1 MTHPFTN
8 WQRYTFLLS
17 TLLFC
22 SSLLWGQRSQKIEVL
37 DKQVLSTRRTVSLNG
52 TWNAI
57 LDIFGRGIKKH
68 WEHPADPANDS
79 TKLSEVYY
87 EGGYTL
93 KVPGDWNSQY
103 PELFYYTGDIWYQRY
118 FPMPQIDNS
127 ERVILRFEAA
137 SQTATVFLNGKRLG
151 SHVGGY
157 TPFTFDITKDLV
169 DGQNSLIVRVDNR
182 LNKDQIPNHDYDWC
196 NYGGLT
202 RDVML
207 DIRPKT
213 YIENSFIRL
222 DPKDPSQLK
231 VDVQLQGSTLPQ
243 QTVELIV
250 DGLNINRMLTTDA
263 QGHANANIKLTN
275 SVRYWSPS
283 DPFRYTCTFVLKNKA
298 SQDVMKEK
306 VGLRTVQ
313 VKGSKIL
320 LNGKNIFFKGVNFHE
335 EIARDMRRAYTPED
349 ALFLIG
355 EAKALGCNF
364 VRLAH
369 YPQNRHIL
377 EECDKQGLMVWEEV
391 PLWQAINFKNP
402 KTQKLGINML
412 HEMITRDKNRA
423 CVVIWSVGNECWP
436 SAPRTTLL
444 SRMADKAHREDPTRL
459 VSYAFNNIRP
469 TKEQPKAMVLKDEL
483 IKSLDVIGVNK
494 YLGWYDM
501 WPATPEETPWIMPQ
515 KPLIISE
522 FGAAALQG
530 NHELTHSVSGFSEE
544 YQEKCYRDDLKSFDE
559 IPNLCGMAPWAL
571 FDFRSPRRSH
581 AKFQQGWNR
590 KGLIAPDGTRKAAW
604 SVMKE
609 YYSKKQDVA
618 RH

>member
-1 MTHPFTN
+1 MTHPFTSL
-8 WQRYTFLLS
+8 QRCT
-17 TLLFC
+17 TLLCALLLC
-22 SSLLWGQRSQKIEVL
+22 SSLSWGHPNQRNDVL
-37 DKQVLSTRRTVSLNG
+37 HQNITSTRRSLNLNG

-57 LDIFGRGIKKH
+57 LDIFGRGIKRH
-68 WEHPADPANDS
+68 WERPADPKNDS

-93 KVPGDWNSQY
+93 QVPGDWNSQH
-103 PELFYYTGDIWYQRY
+103 PELFYYDKDVWYQRY
-118 FPMPQIDNS
+118 FQKPQMNKD
-127 ERVILRFEAA
+127 ERAILRFEAA

-151 SHVGGY
+151 DHVGGF
-157 TPFTFDITKDLV
+157 TPFSFDITKDLV
-169 DGQNSLIVRVDNR
+169 NGKNSLIVRVDNR
-182 LNKDQIPNHDYDWC
+182 LNKDHIPNHDYDWC

-213 YIENSFIRL
+213 YIENSFVRL
-222 DPKDPSQLK
+222 DPKDTSKLL
-231 VDVQLQGSTLPQ
+231 VDVQLQGSKLSK
-243 QTVELIV
+243 QTVDLTI
-250 DGLNINRMLTTDA
+250 DGLTDKQTLQTDA
-263 QGHANANIKLTN
+263 KGYATACIKLNNT
-275 SVRYWSPS
+275 VRYWSPK
-283 DPFRYTCTFVLKNKA
+283 DPFRYTCTFVLNDKSA
-298 SQDVMKEK
+298 QDVMQDK
-306 VGLRTVQ
+306 VGLRSVQ
-313 VKGSKIL
+313 VEGSKIL
-320 LNGKNIFFKGVNFHE
+320 LNGESIFFKGVNFHE
-335 EIARDMRRAYTPED
+335 EIARDMRRACTPED
-349 ALFLIG
+349 ARFLIS

-369 YPQNRHIL
+369 YPQNRYIL

-402 KTQKLGINML
+402 KTQKLGHNML

-436 SAPRTTLL
+436 SAPRTALL
-444 SRMADKAHREDPTRL
+444 SSMADQAHSEDPTRL

-494 YLGWYDM
+494 YLGWYQM
-501 WPATPEETPWIMPQ
+501 WPDAPEKTKWIMPQ

-544 YQEKCYRDDLKSFDE
+544 YQEKCYRDDLKSFNQ

-590 KGLIAPDGTRKAAW
+590 KGLIAPDGTRKAVW

-609 YYSKKQDVA
+609 YYSNK
-618 RH
+618 